1 MDSVSGT
8 RPTRVHVVLN
18 NPCPVPGKLSQTHR
32 QDREATSRNAH
43 QYNPDDV
50 QLTGELNIVKPAAY
64 VDGRLL
70 CVQGHTD

>member
-1 MDSVSGT
+1 M
-8 RPTRVHVVLN
+8 
-18 NPCPVPGKLSQTHR
+18 PGKLSHAHR

-64 VDGRLL
+64 VDGRLP